1 LSLRYSFRRGPPITQ
16 IDAYFEAVQANEV
29 DAVRAILQHDPSLV
43 DERIADLGAER
54 WDRAHP
60 EARQTNTALH
70 RACVRRGKDDPWAPL
85 AEVLIDHGAD
95 VNVLGFNENKG
106 VAPAVVLAAWEGE
119 LEVLRLLLQ
128 NGANPNVPA
137 PAESALYTAIEHTSQ
152 DESEPNRVS
161 LLLDAGAVH
170 DIFTA
175 AMWGRTDLVEQFL
188 GDYPELI
195 SRRSL
200 KRNRSPL
207 EEAVSCGRWETAEF
221 LAGRGATIAIHAASA
236 MGRIDLMLDILEA
249 DHSQLESGDDSQQT
263 PIFIAAM
270 NGRAEAMEFL
280 LQKGGGGE
288 DRESMAANGA
298 ALRCCKWRCA
308 NRGIAARS
316 RSRCSTDGSLG
327 KDGIRDC

>member
-1 LSLRYSFRRGPPITQ
+1 
-16 IDAYFEAVQANEV
+16 
-29 DAVRAILQHDPSLV
+29 
-43 DERIADLGAER
+43 
-54 WDRAHP
+54 
-60 EARQTNTALH
+60 
-70 RACVRRGKDDPWAPL
+70 
-85 AEVLIDHGAD
+85 
-95 VNVLGFNENKG
+95 LGFNENKG

-170 DIFTA
+170 DFFTA